1 MRVIYLAIRLA
12 LLAIG
17 RNVMRASLTVLGIL
31 IGVAAVVTV
40 TALGSGARENV
51 TKQIQSIG
59 SNFIIIWPER
69 AIASG
74 ARTATGSG
82 PRLTEDDGLAIKR
95 EDVSIA
101 YVSPALRARA
111 QLVYGDHNWSTQ
123 VMGVTLPF
131 FDVRS
136 WKLGRGDKWTERDE
150 LIKTKVCVIGTTVQ
164 RELFGTEDPVGR
176 MIRIGRYPYRVIGV
190 LESKG
195 EAPFNGDQDDE
206 ILMPISS
213 MRARVM
219 HTSPGFAGVLMLSAT
234 GPDVTDHAVKQADAI
249 LRQRHHIAEGGAPD
263 FQIRTQKEFQEMQSS
278 IYNLL
283 TLLLIGVAAIS
294 LLVGGIGIMNIM
306 LVSVTERTREIGLR
320 MAIGAKGR
328 NILAQF
334 LTEAI
339 VLSVSGAII
348 GIALGISVTQLL
360 AHRFGWSIPVRPAV
374 IAMAVG
380 FSCLVGIGFG
390 IFPARKA
397 SRLDPIEALRYE

>member
-1 MRVIYLAIRLA
+1 MRVLYLAVRLA

-40 TALGSGARENV
+40 TALGSGARESV
-51 TKQIQSIG
+51 TKQIESIG

-69 AIASG
+69 AVASG
-74 ARTATGSG
+74 ARSATGGG

-111 QLVYGDHNWSTQ
+111 QLVYGDHNWATQ

-131 FDVRS
+131 FDVRN

-176 MIRIGRYPYRVIGV
+176 TIRIGRYPYQVIGV

-219 HTSPGFAGVLMLSAT
+219 HTSPGFAGVLMVSAT
-234 GPDVTDHAVKQADAI
+234 GPDVIDHAVKQADAI
-249 LRQRHHIAEGGAPD
+249 LRQRHHIAEDGPPD
-263 FQIRTQKEFQEMQSS
+263 FQIRTQREFQEMQGS

-306 LVSVTERTREIGLR
+306 LVSVTERTREIGIR
-320 MAIGAKGR
+320 MAVGARRSDIR
-328 NILAQF
+328 NQF
-334 LTEAI
+334 LIEALT
-339 VLSVSGAII
+339 LSAAGGII
-348 GIALGISVTQLL
+348 GIILGMVGGYIMTQVFSLPFAPNPFSILL
-360 AHRFGWSIPVRPAV
+360 AFGVAAAIGVCFGFYPAV
-374 IAMAVG
+374 
-380 FSCLVGIGFG
+380 S
-390 IFPARKA
+390 A
-397 SRLDPIEALRYE
+397 SRLDPIVALRTE